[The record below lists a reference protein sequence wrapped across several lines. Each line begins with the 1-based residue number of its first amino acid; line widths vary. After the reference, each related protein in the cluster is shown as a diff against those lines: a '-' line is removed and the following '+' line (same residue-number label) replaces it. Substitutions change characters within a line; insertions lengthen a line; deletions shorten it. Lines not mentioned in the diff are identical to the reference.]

1 MNRSRSLP
9 RLLFILHLG
18 VLLLLPVSRSLELR
32 RSSAKPQRLEVCSQY
47 YNVAATKDG
56 ANTRCRTFPA
66 RLVGNAILSQ
76 LDMATP
82 ADRLVRLT
90 PAEGARLGAAVGAAF
105 ARYGVGGVVGD
116 GARLVETLFAAVE
129 SLGIDTVLPLPLRN
143 DVAMAMVV
151 TGYGRSLADWL
162 LTQMA
167 DDECEPQR
175 AGIEAELTRVFA
187 SAPPGVE
194 PLNLAGDMPSLA
206 SLDNVLGA
214 AAATPSTRGE
224 FEQSAGALQTCLAVM
239 RTRAFIRTSAWDDLD
254 GTGRPEDFLTAP
266 SFSKV
271 YQWHTLHVNLELARG
286 LRGFDDSDSG
296 GEYSGS
302 GDGDV
307 NGGIGGNGGDTG
319 TDFYVHDKSYGLG
332 RSIFDVG
339 APGAACRHPG
349 VHLPSMDTTCTD
361 AFEASSAT
369 AANALTKAGPAH
381 LYLDVIRRSLLNFV
395 HEDWNQRVW
404 SESFRGATD
413 SLAQGPP
420 MPWGFMWHATYGLSS
435 TEERDMRPYHSSL
448 SNGEIVAMETLLG
461 RLVGLPTRGALPA
474 RGARGGARDKATF
487 STSSTA
493 PTTAAAAHLP
503 QPVPGD
509 FLEAG
514 TYRGGTAIYLR
525 AFLAAHDQSL
535 RGGGIPGNGGGNG
548 GNREGNEGMGTRN
561 NHAFARRR
569 VFVADSFEGV
579 PRPRQGF
586 AAPSYLKV
594 QDKKTGADLC
604 ASGWCEAGAD
614 PVAAW
619 VDMYPLS
626 QQIVRKNFAKYV

>member
-1 MNRSRSLP
+1 
-9 RLLFILHLG
+9 
-18 VLLLLPVSRSLELR
+18 
-32 RSSAKPQRLEVCSQY
+32 
-47 YNVAATKDG
+47 
-56 ANTRCRTFPA
+56 
-66 RLVGNAILSQ
+66 
-76 LDMATP
+76 MATP

-105 ARYGVGGVVGD
+105 TWYGVGGVVGD

-129 SLGIDTVLPLPLRN
+129 SLGVDTVLPLPLRN
-143 DVAMAMVV
+143 DVAMAMLI

-167 DDECEPQR
+167 DDECERQR

-187 SAPPGVE
+187 SAPPGME
-194 PLNLAGDMPSLA
+194 PINLAGDMPPRV
-206 SLDNVLGA
+206 SLDKVLGA

-266 SFSKV
+266 SFNKV

-296 GEYSGS
+296 GGFSDS

-319 TDFYVHDKSYGLG
+319 TDLYVYDKSYGRG

-369 AANALTKAGPAH
+369 AARALAPAGPAH
-381 LYLDVIRRSLLNFV
+381 LYLDVIRRSLLNFI

-413 SLAQGPP
+413 SLAHGPP
-420 MPWGFMWHATYGLSS
+420 MPWGFLWHATYGLSS
-435 TEERDMRPYHSSL
+435 TKERDTRPYHSSL

-461 RLVGLPTRGALPA
+461 RLVGLPTRSALS
-474 RGARGGARDKATF
+474 GGVGGGGARDKATAP
-487 STSSTA
+487 TA
-493 PTTAAAAHLP
+493 PAPAHLP

-548 GNREGNEGMGTRN
+548 GNWDGNKGSGTRN

-594 QDKKTGADLC
+594 QDKTTGADLC
-604 ASGWCEAGAD
+604 ASGWCKAKAD
-614 PVAAW
+614 PVAGW